1 MRDNYEIAMKVIAI
15 SRHETHSWLKEKHY
29 AKRIPSISFAFGLI
43 KNNEICG
50 VITYGKPP
58 SSTLLC
64 GVCGKEYSEIVFELN
79 RVCLL
84 NNEKN
89 EASFLVGNSMKQ
101 LPKPMIIVSYADTS
115 MGHVGTIYKATNFIY
130 TGLSAKFKDYAV
142 KGLEHKH
149 HSSIEDSV
157 GRYDKNKNLNKHE
170 LLKKKYG
177 ERLFIKERSRKHRY
191 VFVSASKTERK
202 KILRNLNYK
211 IKPYPQ
217 GVSLRYDSSKAIYR
231 QGLLFS

>member
-1 MRDNYEIAMKVIAI
+1 MKVIPI
-15 SRHETHSWLKEKHY
+15 SGYETHAWLKKKHY

-58 SSTLLC
+58 SPTLC
-64 GVCGKEYSEIVFELN
+64 DGVCGKEYSEIVFELN
-79 RVCLL
+79 RLCLL

-130 TGLSAKFKDYAV
+130 TGLSDKRTEWRL
-142 KGLEHKH
+142 KGSNAHSKTICEQYSLEDRVRDN
-149 HSSIEDSV
+149 SFEV
-157 GRYDKNKNLNKHE
+157 V
-170 LLKKKYG
+170 
-177 ERLFIKERSRKHRY
+177 ERPRKHRY

-202 KILRNLNYK
+202 KILRSLKYK
-211 IKPYPQ
+211 IHPYPQ
-217 GVSLRYDSSKAIYR
+217 GKSDRYDSSYAIYR
-231 QGLLFS
+231 QGMLF

>member
-1 MRDNYEIAMKVIAI
+1 MKVIPI
-15 SRHETHSWLKEKHY
+15 SGYETHAWLKKKHY

-43 KNNEICG
+43 KDNEICG

-58 SSTLLC
+58 SPALC
-64 GVCGKEYSEIVFELN
+64 DGVCGKEYSKFVFELN
-79 RVCLL
+79 RLCLL

-130 TGLSAKFKDYAV
+130 TGLSDKRTEWRL
-142 KGLEHKH
+142 KGSNA
-149 HSSIEDSV
+149 HS
-157 GRYDKNKNLNKHE
+157 RNLTR
-170 LLKKKYG
+170 LSLK
-177 ERLFIKERSRKHRY
+177 ERLLNSDFYTAQRPRKHRY

-202 KILRNLNYK
+202 KILRSLKYK
-211 IKPYPQ
+211 IHPYPQ
-217 GVSLRYDSSKAIYR
+217 GKSDRYDSSYAIYR
-231 QGLLFS
+231 QGMLF

>member
-1 MRDNYEIAMKVIAI
+1 MKVIAI
-15 SRHETHSWLKEKHY
+15 SGHETHSWLKQKHY

-43 KNNEICG
+43 KDKEICG

-58 SSTLLC
+58 SPSLC
-64 GVCGKEYSEIVFELN
+64 EGVCGKEYSEIVFELN
-79 RVCLL
+79 RLCLL

-89 EASFLVGNSMKQ
+89 EASFLVGNSMKK
-101 LPKPMIIVSYADTS
+101 LKKPMIIVSYADTS

-130 TGLSAKFKDYAV
+130 TGLSDKRTEWRM
-142 KGLEHKH
+142 KGSNT
-149 HSSIEDSV
+149 HSKTICEQYS
-157 GRYDKNKNLNKHE
+157 L
-170 LLKKKYG
+170 
-177 ERLFIKERSRKHRY
+177 KERINNKDFEVVERPRKHRY

-217 GVSLRYDSSKAIYR
+217 GESLRYDSSQAIYR
-231 QGLLFS
+231 QGLLFY